1 MQIAVNTRLLING
14 KLGGIGWFTYQT
26 IKRIVLDHP
35 EHQFYFLF
43 DRKWDDEFIFSD
55 NIIPV
60 KLFPPARHPFLWY
73 LWFEYSVTRFLKK
86 YKPDLFLS
94 PDGFLSLKTNVT
106 SIAVIHDINFFHLR
120 ENLPFFVKNYY
131 LRYFPLFA
139 EKAKRIATVSEYS
152 KSDIVTSYNIDA
164 EKIDVI
170 YNGSD
175 SVFQPL
181 SKDKQEELKQK
192 YSEGREFFVFI
203 GSLIPRKN
211 LCRMLEAFDLF
222 KQKTNKEHKLIIIG
236 DQLFRFCPAKKTHSS
251 MQFKDDVIFSGKLLR
266 AEIKLILASS
276 RALIFVPYF
285 EGFGIPILEA
295 FRCDVPVVSGDR
307 TSLPEVGGDAAFY
320 VNPFSIESIASGMEE
335 VDSNSVLRQEL
346 IRKARIQLEKFS
358 WEKSAALLWKTIE
371 KTLSSENA

>member
-1 MQIAVNTRLLING
+1 MEA
-14 KLGGIGWFTYQT
+14 
-26 IKRIVLDHP
+26 
-35 EHQFYFLF
+35 
-43 DRKWDDEFIFSD
+43 
-55 NIIPV
+55 
-60 KLFPPARHPFLWY
+60 
-73 LWFEYSVTRFLKK
+73 
-86 YKPDLFLS
+86 
-94 PDGFLSLKTNVT
+94 
-106 SIAVIHDINFFHLR
+106 
-120 ENLPFFVKNYY
+120 
-131 LRYFPLFA
+131 
-139 EKAKRIATVSEYS
+139 
-152 KSDIVTSYNIDA
+152 
-164 EKIDVI
+164 
-170 YNGSD
+170 
-175 SVFQPL
+175 
-181 SKDKQEELKQK
+181 
-192 YSEGREFFVFI
+192 
-203 GSLIPRKN
+203 
-211 LCRMLEAFDLF
+211 LEAFDLF